1 MLNKSTL
8 ILIAPLIIFL
18 GCSSYPDSA
27 QELATT
33 VCEDVKVANIDDIEG
48 YILSEDVK
56 KFQNKKAHFKER
68 LESKKFI
75 AKRQRLDCATV
86 VSTENY
92 DANHTEITFNEMQI
106 NLYKVQNQWK
116 FAL

>member
-1 MLNKSTL
+1 MLKKSPLTL
-8 ILIAPLIIFL
+8 ITALIIFS

-27 QELATT
+27 QELAKT
-33 VCEDVKVANIDDIEG
+33 VCEEIKVANIDDIEA

-56 KFQNKKAHFKER
+56 KFQNKKVYFKER

-75 AKRQRLDCATV
+75 AKRQRLDCSTI
-86 VSTENY
+86 VSSESY
-92 DANHTEITFNEMQI
+92 DANHTEITYNEMEI

-116 FAL
+116 FGL